1 MSTTGKSF
9 RVVPCVRACV
19 RAVWL
24 PGGIRAQ
31 ILLRALSLFPFVS
44 PGFPFSLVGLQ

>member
-24 PGGIRAQ
+24 PSGIQAQ
-31 ILLRALSLFPFVS
+31 IGVPVLSLFPFVS
-44 PGFPFSLVGLQ
+44 PGFPFSLVG